1 MLESA
6 WDFWKKMEKEVDA
19 SSGTKGKSKAR
30 LKTNNVAREVNFK
43 THKDGE
49 KESEVKTK
57 IMNEGNPKV
66 TKEEPDNNKTVKVEV
81 ESSQKQNKI
90 EPNRSDVPE
99 SQIVENELG
108 DDLIDAVKDENVD
121 KVKSLLEKKCPP
133 DVADE
138 DQGMTALMWAASL
151 DNIEIGK
158 TLIEAKAS
166 VNVKAENDSTPLVA
180 AASTGSCKMLSLLL
194 EKYANIQA
202 HGPML
207 GTPLM
212 WAAAENHTEAMKLL
226 IEGKAN
232 INTHKVKQIL
242 QYHTVEV

>member
-1 MLESA
+1 MLRLGQRGSQRPDSRRTMLRGLNYFPMMQIILLHCNFFG
-6 WDFWKKMEKEVDA
+6 DFPKIN
-19 SSGTKGKSKAR
+19 S
-30 LKTNNVAREVNFK
+30 LREVNFK

-121 KVKSLLEKKCPP
+121 KVKR
-133 DVADE
+133 
-138 DQGMTALMWAASL
+138 
-151 DNIEIGK
+151 
-158 TLIEAKAS
+158 
-166 VNVKAENDSTPLVA
+166 
-180 AASTGSCKMLSLLL
+180 
-194 EKYANIQA
+194 
-202 HGPML
+202 
-207 GTPLM
+207 
-212 WAAAENHTEAMKLL
+212 
-226 IEGKAN
+226 
-232 INTHKVKQIL
+232 
-242 QYHTVEV
+242 

>member
-19 SSGTKGKSKAR
+19 SSGTKG
-30 LKTNNVAREVNFK
+30 NVYLYLSFTFGIHIFLNLDFSLDKGSQRPDSRRKMLRGLNYFPMMQIILLHCKFFGDFPKINSLREVNFK

-57 IMNEGNPKV
+57 IMNEGNTKV
-66 TKEEPDNNKTVKVEV
+66 TKEEPDNNKTIKVEV

-121 KVKSLLEKKCPP
+121 KVKR
-133 DVADE
+133 
-138 DQGMTALMWAASL
+138 
-151 DNIEIGK
+151 
-158 TLIEAKAS
+158 
-166 VNVKAENDSTPLVA
+166 
-180 AASTGSCKMLSLLL
+180 
-194 EKYANIQA
+194 
-202 HGPML
+202 
-207 GTPLM
+207 
-212 WAAAENHTEAMKLL
+212 
-226 IEGKAN
+226 
-232 INTHKVKQIL
+232 
-242 QYHTVEV
+242 